1 MKEILL
7 NIVKNN
13 TNGIYDFNNELSFQ
27 HMDGE
32 TQRTAKLIQLDSN
45 GALIYYPKNGGKQM
59 RFYVQLESFDIETL
73 KLILNDMQEYLDI
86 FKLKGTYES
95 DSDGYVLGD
104 LTAIG
109 IIDGLGDKGTEI
121 WLNKDESLVATLFD
135 FEFPTKDKYDAYALS
150 LLETEMEKQL
160 KQI

>member
-1 MKEILL
+1 MKDNLL

-13 TNGIYDFNNELSFQ
+13 INGIYDFINELSFQ

-32 TQRTAKLIQLDSN
+32 TQRTAKLIQLDNN

-59 RFYVQLESFDIETL
+59 RFYAQLESFDIETL
-73 KLILNDMQEYLDI
+73 KMIINDMQECLDI
-86 FKLKGTYES
+86 FELEGNYES
-95 DSDGYVLGD
+95 DSNGYVLGD

-109 IIDGLGDKGTEI
+109 IIDGIGDKGTEF

-135 FEFPTKDKYDAYALS
+135 FEFPTKAKYDTYALS
-150 LLETEMEKQL
+150 LLETEMK
-160 KQI
+160 KTT